1 MGFAFVA
8 PAWRVRT
15 SSGFSGKMICRNV
28 KPPTSS
34 NPVRILM
41 TSGDESPEKAP
52 PISRRNVLAR
62 GLSGVS
68 AALISAVI
76 PAAFESGTAW
86 ADETA
91 VAGELVD
98 TVNYS
103 FQAPSGFTKTI
114 ASLSGGRI
122 ATIFVAD
129 DDQDT
134 NVTMVETGVPSDFQK
149 LTSFGSVDNFIST
162 VVPTSVAGNK
172 LISVKDDSRKNA
184 YIVEYILKPSG
195 TAKPRHLITVFSLQ
209 PGQYLFTLTGQC
221 ADARW
226 DAKKNVLLAAADSFI
241 IKPRD

>member
-1 MGFAFVA
+1 MEFAFVA

-15 SSGFSGKMICRNV
+15 SFGFSGKMICRNA

-34 NPVRILM
+34 KPARML
-41 TSGDESPEKAP
+41 TSGDESPGKTP
-52 PISRRNVLAR
+52 RVSRRNVLAR

-76 PAAFESGTAW
+76 PSAFESGTAW

-98 TVNYS
+98 TANYS
-103 FQAPSGFTKTI
+103 FYAPSGFTKTI

-122 ATIFVAD
+122 ATIFLAD

-134 NVTMVETGVPSDFQK
+134 NITMVETGVPSDFQK
-149 LTSFGSVDNFIST
+149 LTSFGTVDNFVST
-162 VVPTSVAGNK
+162 VVPTSVTGNK
-172 LISVKDDSRKNA
+172 LISVTDDSRKNA
-184 YIVEYILKPSG
+184 YIVEYILKPAG
-195 TAKPRHLITVFSLQ
+195 KATPRHLVTVFSLQ

-221 ADARW
+221 EDTRW

-241 IKPRD
+241 IKPRE